1 MNSKVTTTQKNSQ
14 VIKRRNETFAE
25 AEQRMKIK
33 NIEIGILG
41 PNEIIGMSE
50 IIFDY
55 STYMQTVKCSEDCD
69 VYFIF
74 KRSYDRLIAKRNPN
88 CINKMKE
95 NVYAKLVDRNNRL
108 KNSQPIDLYR
118 SLQYKIELGR
128 KRKSSIQ
135 ITTESKQ
142 TVTGDASKALLL
154 QRGPLIQLD
163 VRSKTAAYERIKR
176 QHTIKAINKKTS
188 TQNEQA
194 KIIELTGE
202 AIDSELVVVDHGSK
216 SSHTDEFNNFDDF
229 KQDQMSSNSKFTEI
243 ESSNNDQALEELEQ
257 RIKRWHMDF
266 GCKKVSVT
274 KLNRIDIDV
283 SHFNYKLHI
292 LKSVN
297 IVKTP
302 LNFEIYFFSN

>member
-1 MNSKVTTTQKNSQ
+1 MSSKVVTTQKNSQ

-50 IIFDY
+50 IIFEY
-55 STYMQTVKCSEDCD
+55 STYMQSVKCLEDCD

-74 KRSYDRLIAKRNPN
+74 KRSYDRLIAKRNPS

-108 KNSQPIDLYR
+108 KISQSIDLYR
-118 SLQYKIELGR
+118 SLQYKIELGK

-142 TVTGDASKALLL
+142 TVTGDVSKALLL
-154 QRGPLIQLD
+154 LKGPRIQLD

-176 QHTIKAINKKTS
+176 QHSIKATNKKTS
-188 TQNEQA
+188 IQNEEA
-194 KIIELTGE
+194 KTVYFTSE
-202 AIDSELVVVDHGSK
+202 AINSELSVVDHISK
-216 SSHTDEFNNFDDF
+216 SSHTDDFNNFVDF
-229 KQDQMSSNSKFTEI
+229 KQDQLTSNSKFTET
-243 ESSNNDQALEELEQ
+243 ENSNNEALEDLEQ

-283 SHFNYKLHI
+283 IHFSIISY
-292 LKSVN
+292 V
-297 IVKTP
+297 
-302 LNFEIYFFSN
+302 